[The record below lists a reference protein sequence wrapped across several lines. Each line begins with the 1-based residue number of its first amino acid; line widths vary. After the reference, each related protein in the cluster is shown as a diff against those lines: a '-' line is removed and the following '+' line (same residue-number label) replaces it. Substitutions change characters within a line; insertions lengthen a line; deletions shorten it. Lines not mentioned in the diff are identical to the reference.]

1 MHKSF
6 PTCNLLLYQAPPALV
21 ESQMKQILPAFFT
34 CSFAQHVKHK
44 YWSKVPGLRRYRPL
58 FWRLEQIS
66 ATHVRCGPSLFFM
79 FELSLER
86 YSLASGIMGTTGM
99 AFPDAVVPSPVEL
112 RVCPP
117 PAGCVFS
124 SSSPKNP
131 IATYIFHR
139 KRVKNRA
146 KKTREHDR
154 IEKEERERLRVGHK
168 VPVPCLRFA

>member
-6 PTCNLLLYQAPPALV
+6 PLCNLLLYQAPPALA
-21 ESQMKQILPAFFT
+21 ESQMKHLLPAFFT

-44 YWSKVPGLRRYRPL
+44 YWSKVPGLRRYRPI
-58 FWRLEQIS
+58 FWRSEQIS
-66 ATHVRCGPSLFFM
+66 ATHVRCGPSPF
-79 FELSLER
+79 ST
-86 YSLASGIMGTTGM
+86 SSCLASG
-99 AFPDAVVPSPVEL
+99 ALSRAVSWERLGWLSQTPSSPHRL
-112 RVCPP
+112 NSGLSS

-146 KKTREHDR
+146 KKTREQDR
-154 IEKEERERLRVGHK
+154 IERKEESD
-168 VPVPCLRFA
+168 FASDIKSPSCV